1 MRREEGEKQE
11 QILAAVE
18 EQWKQE
24 RQELFK
30 KAHENQLRAIARQNS
45 ILEKR
50 LRDEFANTL
59 THTQEQHSE
68 QLKKALEKAWEEAE
82 KAKNRAVLEARQ
94 EEQTLA
100 KEEAM
105 AVAERVAMERKAAE
119 MQAEKLKKQ
128 ALVNQR
134 QHMEEVQQKAVE
146 KQQQELER
154 QFEAR
159 LSEVCIQYEAKLND
173 LQHRLD
179 EQLVKCQCL
188 EEELQSMTDLKTE
201 WEQKHANVKQEF
213 SDFIDQ
219 FPGFRGEFLLK

>member
-1 MRREEGEKQE
+1 MEAREAG
-11 QILAAVE
+11 A
-18 EQWKQE
+18 
-24 RQELFK
+24 LFK

-59 THTQEQHSE
+59 AHTQKQHSE

-82 KAKNRAVLEARQ
+82 KVKNKTVLEARR

-100 KEEAM
+100 REEAM

-119 MQAEKLKKQ
+119 MLGEKQKEQ
-128 ALVNQR
+128 ALLNQKL
-134 QHMEEVQQKAVE
+134 HMEEVQQRVME

-154 QFEAR
+154 QFEER
-159 LSEVCIQYEAKLND
+159 LSEVRIQYEAKLND

-188 EEELQSMTDLKTE
+188 EEELQAMMDLKTE
-201 WEQKHANVKQEF
+201 WQQKHANMKQEF

-219 FPGFRGEFLLK
+219 FPGFRGEFLLKYHRLNL

>member
-11 QILAAVE
+11 QILAAAE

-59 THTQEQHSE
+59 THTQGQHSE

-128 ALVNQR
+128 VLVNQR
-134 QHMEEVQQKAVE
+134 QHMEEVQQKALE
-146 KQQQELER
+146 KQRQELER

-159 LSEVCIQYEAKLND
+159 LSEVCNQYEAKLND

-179 EQLVKCQCL
+179 EQLVRCQCL
-188 EEELQSMTDLKTE
+188 EEELQAMTDLKTE
-201 WEQKHANVKQEF
+201 WEQKHASVKQEF

>member
-1 MRREEGEKQE
+1 MRREESERRE
-11 QILAAVE
+11 QALAASE
-18 EQWKQE
+18 EMWKQE

-59 THTQEQHSE
+59 AHTREQHSE
-68 QLKKALEKAWEEAE
+68 QLKKALEEAWEEAE
-82 KAKNRAVLEARQ
+82 KVKDKSVLEARR

-100 KEEAM
+100 REEAM

-119 MQAEKLKKQ
+119 ILGEKQREQ
-128 ALVNQR
+128 ALLNQKL
-134 QHMEEVQQKAVE
+134 HMEEVQQRAME

-154 QFEAR
+154 QFEER
-159 LSEVCIQYEAKLND
+159 LSEVSIQYEAKMND

-188 EEELQSMTDLKTE
+188 EEELQAMTDLKTE
-201 WEQKHANVKQEF
+201 WEQKHANMKQEF